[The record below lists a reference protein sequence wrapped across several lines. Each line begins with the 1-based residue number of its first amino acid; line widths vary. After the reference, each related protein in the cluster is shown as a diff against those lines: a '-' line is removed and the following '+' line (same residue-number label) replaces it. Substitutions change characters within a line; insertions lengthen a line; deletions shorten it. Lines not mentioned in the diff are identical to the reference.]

1 MKKIKVLSC
10 ILVLILFLALFSG
23 CGEMT
28 PEKIMKLPAD
38 YTLEHAQ
45 KDGMI
50 YVPSDGVSD
59 EKIQKINDFFG
70 QYGETGSS
78 GKSEKYLYLI
88 DENRLVTM
96 FTAEDGYAAR
106 QQYSIPEKSGTGF
119 LCYANAGVRET
130 EDGFF
135 ELYLYNTE
143 EDEADSILTKAGEKT
158 VYFYSE

>member
-10 ILVLILFLALFSG
+10 ILVFVLFSFVFSG
-23 CGEMT
+23 CDTMT
-28 PEKIMKLPAD
+28 ADKLEKLPAD
-38 YTLEHAQ
+38 YTLEQAK

-50 YVPSDGVSD
+50 YVSSDGVSD

-88 DENRLVTM
+88 DENRLVTI

-119 LCYANAGVRET
+119 LCYANAGIRET
-130 EDGFF
+130 EDGLF

-143 EDEADSILTKAGEKT
+143 ENEENYILTKVGEKT
-158 VYFYSE
+158 VYFYE

>member
-1 MKKIKVLSC
+1 MKEIKVLSC
-10 ILVLILFLALFSG
+10 ILVLILFSALFSG

-38 YTLEHAQ
+38 YTLEQAQ

-50 YVPSDGVSD
+50 YVSSDGVSD

-88 DENRLVTM
+88 DERKMAMQPDN
-96 FTAEDGYAAR
+96 
-106 QQYSIPEKSGTGF
+106 S
-119 LCYANAGVRET
+119 
-130 EDGFF
+130 
-135 ELYLYNTE
+135 
-143 EDEADSILTKAGEKT
+143 T
-158 VYFYSE
+158 VSQKNLAQVFCAMQMPK

>member
-10 ILVLILFLALFSG
+10 ILVLILFSALLSG

-28 PEKIMKLPAD
+28 LEKIVKLPAD
-38 YTLEHAQ
+38 YTLEQAQ

-96 FTAEDGYAAR
+96 FTVGDKYAEM
-106 QQYSIPEKSGTGF
+106 QQYSIPEKTATGV

-130 EDGFF
+130 EDGLF

-143 EDEADSILTKAGEKT
+143 
-158 VYFYSE
+158 

>member
-10 ILVLILFLALFSG
+10 ILVLVLFSFVFSG
-23 CGEMT
+23 CDTMT
-28 PEKIMKLPAD
+28 ADKLEKLPAD

>member
-10 ILVLILFLALFSG
+10 ILVLVLFSFVFSG
-23 CGEMT
+23 CDTMT
-28 PEKIMKLPAD
+28 ADKLEKLPAD

-50 YVPSDGVSD
+50 YVPSDGIVD
-59 EKIQKINDFFG
+59 EKIPEINDFFEN
-70 QYGETGSS
+70 YDKRTSDS
-78 GKSEKYLYLI
+78 NKYLFLI
-88 DENRLVTM
+88 DENRLVTV
-96 FTAEDGYAAR
+96 FIAGKTYVTRYE
-106 QQYSIPEKSGTGF
+106 YSIPEQVVYSGISYLVNVGE
-119 LCYANAGVRET
+119 RET
-130 EDGFF
+130 NDGFF